1 MQLTFARLRRLNDL
15 KFLSDAR
22 SKFADDLQNIAK
34 TPSSFVWHPFRIS
47 SSRVRADDRCP
58 STIGRQTHG
67 RTSTTI
73 CFSLLTLK
81 KNHNVAHPLCDGQQ
95 PLVLSSSCVSVNGQ
109 WLKNFCWLPGGCF
122 GDMWWICGPLH
133 WGQRRNGLS
142 VRRCK
147 LDSDPWALN
156 LSGILTFGSRW
167 WFF

>member
-58 STIGRQTHG
+58 STLGRQTHG

-81 KNHNVAHPLCDGQQ
+81 KITTSHTLCVTANN
-95 PLVLSSSCVSVNGQ
+95 PSSYLQAVSVWTANDFKIFADY
-109 WLKNFCWLPGGCF
+109 LGGALV
-122 GDMWWICGPLH
+122 ICGGSAALCIEGNGGMAWV
-133 WGQRRNGLS
+133 WGDAN
-142 VRRCK
+142 
-147 LDSDPWALN
+147 
-156 LSGILTFGSRW
+156 
-167 WFF
+167 